1 MSQSPLEAAF
11 CSMSPVTMV
20 FGDGPIFIPPPA
32 IPPPPPPPP
41 PPRRPPRPPPHRA
54 PPAGPHPPAPGPPP
68 PPPLRWNP
76 GGATGCQMKKTQ
88 KKGPPADGVLYS
100 PG

>member
-41 PPRRPPRPPPHRA
+41 PPRGGTPPP
-54 PPAGPHPPAPGPPP
+54 PPPGPPPGPGPPAPGPPT
-68 PPPLRWNP
+68 PPPLKVNL
-76 GGATGCQMKKTQ
+76 GGAPRAEERKTE
-88 KKGPPADGVLYS
+88 KRGGARRGFLI
-100 PG
+100 